1 MKKFMGTDL
10 VSPTESK
17 LEAQKIAFAPIVF
30 QVSKIMRDT
39 KILKIIE
46 QSAEDG
52 IAFDEILKIKEN
64 LSKYSIRL
72 LLDAGISIG
81 LISLKNEKYFL
92 TKTGYFILNDK
103 ITNIHMDFVHDVCY
117 EGMFYLDEAIKKG
130 NPAGLKVFG
139 KWETIYEALSSLPE
153 KVQESWFA
161 FDHYFSD
168 MAFPKALSM
177 VFNENPKKILDVG
190 GNTGKWAI
198 QCAKYSKDT
207 TITILDLPG
216 QLKKAEANIKKEKFE
231 NRIYLHPINL
241 LDHSQ
246 PFPKSF
252 DAIWMS
258 QLLDCFSDEDI
269 VEILKRASLAL
280 NDNGYLYIL
289 ETYPDRQSFDVA
301 SFCLDMISFYF
312 TCMANGNSRMYNAK
326 YMIEYVKKAGLE
338 IVEDINGVAISHTLF
353 KCKKKSI

>member
-1 MKKFMGTDL
+1 MKKFTGIDP
-10 VSPTESK
+10 VPPTKSK
-17 LEAQKIAFAPIVF
+17 LEAQKIAFGPIVF
-30 QVSKIMRDT
+30 QVSKIMRET
-39 KILKIIE
+39 EILKIIE
-46 QSAEDG
+46 SSGEKG
-52 IAFDEILKIKEN
+52 ITFNQILKHKKN
-64 LSKYSIRL
+64 LSKYSIQL

-81 LISLKNEKYFL
+81 LVILKDDKYII

-103 ITNIHMDFVHDVCY
+103 ITNIHIDFIHDVCY
-117 EGMFYLDEAIKKG
+117 QGMFYLNEAISNG

-139 KWETIYEALSSLPE
+139 EWKTIYEALSSLPG
-153 KVQESWFA
+153 KAQDSWFA

-168 MAFPKALSM
+168 MAFPKVLPI
-177 VFNENPKKILDVG
+177 VFKEKPKKILDVG

-198 QCAKYSKDT
+198 QCAKYSKDI

-216 QLKKAEANIKKEKFE
+216 QLKKAEVNIKKEGLE
-231 NRIYLHPINL
+231 NRIFLHSINL

-246 PFPKSF
+246 PFPKNF

-269 VEILKRASLAL
+269 VKILKRASLAL
-280 NDNGYLYIL
+280 SDNGYLYIL
-289 ETYPDRQSFDVA
+289 ETYPDRQSFEVA

-326 YMIEYVKKAGLE
+326 FMKEYVKKAGLE

-353 KCKKKSI
+353 KCRKKSI